1 MPSDTDLPATPPE
14 EVGYADKQADR
25 IREAR
30 NAVDRVRHA
39 ETRKP
44 FEPATYGPAPY
55 SADPEAPTQDREIT
69 AERNATH
76 DLGYLGRSIQENWD
90 RADKAEDRAVDQRVT
105 AAKNLVAAEIECKS
119 AGINFI
125 NWAAKTLHRER
136 RAIYNL
142 LKIGKSPDPRA
153 ELLAIRDRTRL
164 RMVHHRAVKRVTGPS
179 QTMPPPVQRAEGMPM
194 QRVEAPPPPQIE
206 QQEREDDD
214 RLDIGPVLK
223 EMPLWHMD
231 QLMAVAAKLV
241 PMLDTDSR
249 RNLVVTTSTDLGLEL
264 TRAKGP
270 RFRATLATV
279 MEDFAKLTKNDQNE
293 FLRRVERQS
302 AA

>member
-14 EVGYADKQADR
+14 EVGAGARRAETQRKEKDR
-25 IREAR
+25 IRY
-30 NAVDRVRHA
+30 A
-39 ETRKP
+39 ETRRP
-44 FEPATYGPAPY
+44 FEPATYGPMPY
-55 SADPEAPTQDREIT
+55 SADPEEPTQDREIT

-76 DLGYLGRSIQENWD
+76 DLRYLSKSIQENWD
-90 RADKAEDRAVDQRVT
+90 RAEKSEDRAIDMRVT
-105 AAKNLVAAEIECKS
+105 AARNLVAAEIECK
-119 AGINFI
+119 AARLNFI
-125 NWAAKTLHRER
+125 NWAMHELHRER
-136 RAIYNL
+136 RAIYTL
-142 LKIGKSPDPRA
+142 LRIGKSPDPRA
-153 ELLAIRDRTRL
+153 ELLAIRDKQRL
-164 RMVHHRAVKRVTGPS
+164 SMAHHRGVKRVTGPS
-179 QTMPPPVQRAEGMPM
+179 QTTPPPVQRGEGVPM
-194 QRVEAPPPPQIE
+194 QRVEAPAPPPIE

-270 RFRATLATV
+270 KFRATLATV